1 MQKKL
6 RTRKHRVVLN
16 RSAGGD
22 TAISIVLTIFG
33 AFMFLPMLYILMN
46 SVKPMAELWI
56 YPPRFYVVSP
66 TLNNFKSLFSLMGDS
81 WVPFSRY
88 IFNTVFI
95 SVLGTFGNLML
106 SSMAAYALA
115 KLKFRYRNLMYTYF
129 LIGLMVPGEATI
141 VALFVWA
148 NELKLIDTYWGLI
161 LPSLAGSMNIIIMTS
176 FLQGIPNDLIEAARI
191 DGAGEFRTYWNVI
204 LPLARTV
211 IVTVSIFT
219 FIGNWNSYLWPY
231 LCAMSE
237 DMFTLPIG
245 IPTFIS
251 QFSIDKTI
259 PMTVNMI
266 ASVPILTFF
275 VIFEKQIVK
284 GISLA
289 GIKG

>member
-1 MQKKL
+1 MSTKQKVKIKASTGMVRQITPGSVAL
-6 RTRKHRVVLN
+6 TVITIILAFIAFIPIWWMACVSLKTDEASV
-16 RSAGGD
+16 A
-22 TAISIVLTIFG
+22 TAFHYFIPPYTIKNYIEVLTGRSQVVRWLI
-33 AFMFLPMLYILMN
+33 N
-46 SVKPMAELWI
+46 SVSVAAI
-56 YPPRFYVVSP
+56 VTVCV
-66 TLNNFKSLFSLMGDS
+66 TLLC
-81 WVPFSRY
+81 
-88 IFNTVFI
+88 
-95 SVLGTFGNLML
+95 
-106 SSMAAYALA
+106 SMAAYALA

-251 QFSIDKTI
+251 QFSVDKTI

>member
-1 MQKKL
+1 MSMNKNAKIKASTGMVRNITPGSVAL
-6 RTRKHRVVLN
+6 TVFTIILAFIAFVPIWWMACVSLKTDEVSLA
-16 RSAGGD
+16 SAFHYFIPPY
-22 TAISIVLTIFG
+22 TVSNYIEVLTGRSQVVRWLF
-33 AFMFLPMLYILMN
+33 N
-46 SVKPMAELWI
+46 SVSVAA
-56 YPPRFYVVSP
+56 VV
-66 TLNNFKSLFSLMGDS
+66 
-81 WVPFSRY
+81 
-88 IFNTVFI
+88 TVC
-95 SVLGTFGNLML
+95 TTML
-106 SSMAAYALA
+106 CSMAAYALA
-115 KLKFRYRNLMYTYF
+115 KLKFRYRKLMYTYF
-129 LIGLMVPGEATI
+129 LVGLMVPGEATI

-148 NELKLIDTYWGLI
+148 NQLKLIDSYWGLI

-176 FLQGIPNDLIEAARI
+176 FLQGLPNDLIEAARI

-251 QFSIDKTI
+251 QFSVDKTI

-284 GISLA
+284 GISLS